1 MEVIL
6 LERVE
11 KLGQM
16 GDLVTVKPGFAR
28 NFLLPQKKAVTATN
42 ENKAQFESQRAQ
54 LEAQNIEQ
62 KSEAEKVGRKLE
74 GQKVIMVRQAGD
86 AGQLYG
92 SVSARDIATGITE
105 AGFSVANHQ
114 IKLTNPIKAIGM
126 HSVVV
131 ILHPE
136 VGVSVTVNVARSE
149 DEALIQDRTGEAVSA
164 NDDDDLNAVQELI
177 EELDVSEDNL
187 PSETEA
193 EDQAKAATAA
203 QEAAEKASEEESAEV
218 AIDAESEAKQ

>member
-1 MEVIL
+1 
-6 LERVE
+6 
-11 KLGQM
+11 
-16 GDLVTVKPGFAR
+16 
-28 NFLLPQKKAVTATN
+28 
-42 ENKAQFESQRAQ
+42 
-54 LEAQNIEQ
+54 
-62 KSEAEKVGRKLE
+62 
-74 GQKVIMVRQAGD
+74 
-86 AGQLYG
+86 
-92 SVSARDIATGITE
+92 
-105 AGFSVANHQ
+105 
-114 IKLTNPIKAIGM
+114 M